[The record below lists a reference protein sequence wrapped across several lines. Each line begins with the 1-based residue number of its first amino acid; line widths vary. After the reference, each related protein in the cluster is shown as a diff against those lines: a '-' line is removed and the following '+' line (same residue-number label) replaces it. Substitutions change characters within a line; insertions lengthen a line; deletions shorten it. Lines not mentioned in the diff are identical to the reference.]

1 MSTVFR
7 VEKTA
12 NFTVMSN
19 THLKD
24 RRLSY
29 KSKGLLSVILSLP
42 PDWDYTITGLA
53 VIAADGVDSVKT
65 AIKELEKYGYVS
77 RTQLRDERGRM
88 AQNEYRV
95 YENPTDNPDYVPSE
109 QDSPEMD
116 APVDNAAEHKHRET
130 LIKSNSPRSNEHT
143 HAAEFDTLHFNQ
155 RISDSSAPKIKR
167 KRNFSV
173 SPSAENP
180 STVTPTADNTQ
191 SDTIEKLNINI
202 LNTDKS
208 IHSFTPAQAQEREDR
223 IELIDKDKNIS
234 FSSVAERELY
244 SEIIRENITYEDKY
258 AHNIGDRQQV
268 DELVSIMTDVVCSSS
283 PTIRVNGEAVSHE
296 VVKSRFLKL
305 TDEEI
310 DYVLYAMQHN
320 SSRIGNIRSYL
331 ITMLYNSKLTVS
343 NFYANMA
350 CNDIRKAL
358 FRSFFPQRTDFSI
371 ST

>member
-12 NFTVMSN
+12 NYTVMSN

-42 PDWDYTITGLA
+42 PDWDYTITGLS

-65 AIKELEKYGYVS
+65 AIKELEQYGYVT

-95 YENPTDNPDYVPSE
+95 YENPDDNPDYVSSE

-116 APVDNAAEHKHRET
+116 APVDNAAEHKPN
-130 LIKSNSPRSNEHT
+130 KSV
-143 HAAEFDTLHFNQ
+143 
-155 RISDSSAPKIKR
+155 PKKKS

-173 SPSAENP
+173 CPSAENP
-180 STVTPTADNTQ
+180 STVTPTADNTRA
-191 SDTIEKLNINI
+191 DTIEKLNINI

-208 IHSFTPAQAQEREDR
+208 IHSFTPAQEREDR
-223 IELIDKDKNIS
+223 IELIDKGKNIS
-234 FSSVAERELY
+234 FSSVAKRELY
-244 SEIIRENITYEDKY
+244 SEIIRENICYEDKY
-258 AHNIGDRQQV
+258 AHNISDSQQV
-268 DELVSIMTDVVCSSS
+268 DELVSIMTDVICSSS

-331 ITMLYNSKLTVS
+331 ITMLYNSKSTVS
-343 NFYANMA
+343 NFFANMA
-350 CNDIRKAL
+350 YNDIREGV
-358 FRSFFPQRTDFSI
+358 I
-371 ST
+371 

>member
-7 VEKTA
+7 VEKTT
-12 NFTVMSN
+12 NYTVMSN

-42 PDWDYTITGLA
+42 PDWDYTITGLS

-65 AIKELEKYGYVS
+65 AIKELEQYGYIT

-95 YENPTDNPDYVPSE
+95 YENPTDNPDYVSTK

-116 APVDNAAEHKHRET
+116 APVDNAAEHKPN
-130 LIKSNSPRSNEHT
+130 KSV
-143 HAAEFDTLHFNQ
+143 
-155 RISDSSAPKIKR
+155 PKKKS

-180 STVTPTADNTQ
+180 STVTPTADNTRA
-191 SDTIEKLNINI
+191 DTIEKLNINI

-223 IELIDKDKNIS
+223 IELIDKGKNIS

-268 DELVSIMTDVVCSSS
+268 DELVSIMTDVICSSS

-331 ITMLYNSKLTVS
+331 ITMLYNSKSTVS
-343 NFYANMA
+343 NYFANMA
-350 CNDIRKAL
+350 YNDIREGV
-358 FRSFFPQRTDFSI
+358 I
-371 ST
+371 

>member
-1 MSTVFR
+1 MSTIFR

-65 AIKELEKYGYVS
+65 AIKELEQYGYVT

-109 QDSPEMD
+109 QNSPKKD
-116 APVDNAAEHKHRET
+116 APDENAAEHKP
-130 LIKSNSPRSNEHT
+130 N
-143 HAAEFDTLHFNQ
+143 
-155 RISDSSAPKIKR
+155 SSAPKIKK

-173 SPSAENP
+173 SPSEENP
-180 STVTPTADNTQ
+180 STVAPTADNTQ
-191 SDTIEKLNINI
+191 ADTIEKLNKNI

-208 IHSFTPAQAQEREDR
+208 IHSFTPADR
-223 IELIDKDKNIS
+223 IELIDKGKNYS
-234 FSSVAERELY
+234 SSSVAERELY
-244 SEIIRENITYEDKY
+244 SEIIRENIRYEDKY
-258 AHNIGDRQQV
+258 AHCIGDRQEV
-268 DELVSIMTDVVCSSS
+268 DELVSIMTDVICSSS
-283 PTIRVNGEAVSHE
+283 PTIRVNGEAVLHE

-310 DYVLYAMQHN
+310 DYVLYALRHN
-320 SSRIGNIRSYL
+320 SSRVGNIRSYL
-331 ITMLYNSKLTVS
+331 ITTLYNSKSTVS
-343 NFYANMA
+343 NYFANMA
-350 CNDIRKAL
+350 YNDIREGVV
-358 FRSFFPQRTDFSI
+358 
-371 ST
+371 

>member
-12 NFTVMSN
+12 NYTVMSN

-53 VIAADGVDSVKT
+53 VIAADGIDSVKT
-65 AIKELEKYGYVS
+65 AIKELEQYGYVS

-109 QDSPEMD
+109 QDSPEKD
-116 APVDNAAEHKHRET
+116 APDDNAAERKP
-130 LIKSNSPRSNEHT
+130 N
-143 HAAEFDTLHFNQ
+143 
-155 RISDSSAPKIKR
+155 SSAPKIKR

-173 SPSAENP
+173 CPSAENP
-180 STVTPTADNTQ
+180 STVTPTADKTQ
-191 SDTIEKLNINI
+191 ADTIEKLNINI

-208 IHSFTPAQAQEREDR
+208 IHSFTSAQAQEREDR
-223 IELIDKDKNIS
+223 IELIDKGKNIS
-234 FSSVAERELY
+234 FSSIAERELY
-244 SEIIRENITYEDKY
+244 GEIIRENISYEDKY
-258 AHNIGDRQQV
+258 ARNIGERQQV

-283 PTIRVNGEAVSHE
+283 PTIRVNGEAVSQE

-310 DYVLYAMQHN
+310 DYVLYALHHN

-331 ITMLYNSKLTVS
+331 ITTLYNSKSTVS
-343 NFYANMA
+343 NFFANMA
-350 CNDIRKAL
+350 YNDIREGV
-358 FRSFFPQRTDFSI
+358 I
-371 ST
+371 

>member
-1 MSTVFR
+1 MSTIFR

-12 NFTVMSN
+12 NYTVMSN

-42 PDWDYTITGLA
+42 PDWDYTITGLS

-65 AIKELEKYGYVS
+65 AIKELEQYGYVS

-109 QDSPEMD
+109 QNSPKKD
-116 APVDNAAEHKHRET
+116 APDENAAEHKP
-130 LIKSNSPRSNEHT
+130 N
-143 HAAEFDTLHFNQ
+143 
-155 RISDSSAPKIKR
+155 SSAPKIKK

-173 SPSAENP
+173 CPSAENP
-180 STVTPTADNTQ
+180 QAVTPTADNTQ
-191 SDTIEKLNINI
+191 ADTIEKLNKNI

-208 IHSFTPAQAQEREDR
+208 IHSFTPADR
-223 IELIDKDKNIS
+223 IELIDKGKNIS

-244 SEIIRENITYEDKY
+244 SEIIRENISYEDKY
-258 AHNIGDRQQV
+258 AHSIGDRQEV
-268 DELVSIMTDVVCSSS
+268 DELVSIMTDVVCSSA
-283 PTIRVNGEAVSHE
+283 PTIRVNGEAVLHE

-310 DYVLYAMQHN
+310 DYVLYALRHN
-320 SSRIGNIRSYL
+320 SSRVGNIRSYL
-331 ITMLYNSKLTVS
+331 ITTLYNSKSTVS
-343 NFYANMA
+343 NYFANMA
-350 CNDIRKAL
+350 YNDIREGA
-358 FRSFFPQRTDFSI
+358 I
-371 ST
+371 

>member
-65 AIKELEKYGYVS
+65 AIKELEQYGYVS

-95 YENPTDNPDYVPSE
+95 YENPTDNPDYV
-109 QDSPEMD
+109 SPEKG
-116 APVDNAAEHKHRET
+116 APDDNAAEHKPN
-130 LIKSNSPRSNEHT
+130 KSV
-143 HAAEFDTLHFNQ
+143 
-155 RISDSSAPKIKR
+155 PKKKS

-173 SPSAENP
+173 SPLAENP
-180 STVTPTADNTQ
+180 STVTPIADNTQ
-191 SDTIEKLNINI
+191 ADTIKKLNKNI

-208 IHSFTPAQAQEREDR
+208 IHSFTPAQAQESEDR
-223 IELIDKDKNIS
+223 IGLIDKSKSIS
-234 FSSVAERELY
+234 FSSVAEWELY
-244 SEIIRENITYEDKY
+244 SEIIRENISYEDKY

-283 PTIRVNGEAVSHE
+283 PTIRVNGEAISHE

-331 ITMLYNSKLTVS
+331 ITMLYNSKPTVS
-343 NFYANMA
+343 NYFANIA
-350 CNDIRKAL
+350 YNDIREGV
-358 FRSFFPQRTDFSI
+358 I
-371 ST
+371 

>member
-12 NFTVMSN
+12 NYTVMSN

-65 AIKELEKYGYVS
+65 AIKELEQYGYVS

-95 YENPTDNPDYVPSE
+95 YENPTDNPDYVSSE
-109 QDSPEMD
+109 QVSPEQNV
-116 APVDNAAEHKHRET
+116 PNENAAEHK
-130 LIKSNSPRSNEHT
+130 
-143 HAAEFDTLHFNQ
+143 
-155 RISDSSAPKIKR
+155 PKIKK

-173 SPSAENP
+173 CPSAENP
-180 STVTPTADNTQ
+180 STVTPTADNTTA
-191 SDTIEKLNINI
+191 DTIERLNKKI

-208 IHSFTPAQAQEREDR
+208 IHSFTPAQEHEDK
-223 IELIDKDKNIS
+223 IELIDKGKNIS
-234 FSSVAERELY
+234 FSSAAERELY
-244 SEIIRENITYEDKY
+244 SEIIRENICYEDKY
-258 AHNIGDRQQV
+258 AHSIGDSQQV
-268 DELVSIMTDVVCSSS
+268 DELVSIMTDVVCSSA
-283 PTIRVNGEAVSHE
+283 PTIRVNGEGVSQE

-310 DYVLYAMQHN
+310 DYVLYALHHN
-320 SSRIGNIRSYL
+320 SSRVGNIRSYL
-331 ITMLYNSKLTVS
+331 ITTLYNSKSTVS
-343 NFYANMA
+343 NYYANMA
-350 CNDIRKAL
+350 YNDIR
-358 FRSFFPQRTDFSI
+358 DGVI
-371 ST
+371 

>member
-12 NFTVMSN
+12 NYTVMSN

-42 PDWDYTITGLA
+42 PDWDYTITGLS

-65 AIKELEKYGYVS
+65 AIKELEQYGYVS

-95 YENPTDNPDYVPSE
+95 YENPTDNPDYVSPEQVSPE
-109 QDSPEMD
+109 QD
-116 APVDNAAEHKHRET
+116 APDEKPSRAVPKK
-130 LIKSNSPRSNEHT
+130 KS
-143 HAAEFDTLHFNQ
+143 
-155 RISDSSAPKIKR
+155 

-191 SDTIEKLNINI
+191 ADTIEKLNINI

-223 IELIDKDKNIS
+223 IELIDKGKNIS

-244 SEIIRENITYEDKY
+244 SEIIRENICYEGKY

-268 DELVSIMTDVVCSSS
+268 DELVSIMTDVICSSS

-331 ITMLYNSKLTVS
+331 ITMLYNSKSTVS
-343 NFYANMA
+343 NYFANMA
-350 CNDIRKAL
+350 YNYIREGV
-358 FRSFFPQRTDFSI
+358 I
-371 ST
+371 